1 MNSVARWRGSN
12 PRSRFTEAPTYIHMY
27 IQGSGTPSTAGH
39 LWELPWSSR
48 VREPIARIQILGP
61 PVSSRELWVPLRAK
75 QKNSTRGR
83 NRRHFGGY
91 FCGHGFRYEL
101 LGARAGPGNLVQPPA
116 AAILVPPGV
125 QQCIQARV
133 GSMERLLQCQ
143 KSIVSANR
151 AAAVALRDL
160 REVPPPTPSR

>member
-1 MNSVARWRGSN
+1 VVQPGPGADCSYSDPGSARQLPGAVG
-12 PRSRFTEAPTYIHMY
+12 PAPGKT
-27 IQGSGTPSTAGH
+27 
-39 LWELPWSSR
+39 
-48 VREPIARIQILGP
+48 
-61 PVSSRELWVPLRAK
+61 
-75 QKNSTRGR
+75 KNSTRGR

-143 KSIVSANR
+143 TIVSANR

>member
-1 MNSVARWRGSN
+1 MGAPVVQPGPGADCSYSDPGSARQLPGAVG
-12 PRSRFTEAPTYIHMY
+12 PAPVKT
-27 IQGSGTPSTAGH
+27 
-39 LWELPWSSR
+39 
-48 VREPIARIQILGP
+48 
-61 PVSSRELWVPLRAK
+61 
-75 QKNSTRGR
+75 KNSTRGR

-101 LGARAGPGNLVQPPA
+101 LGARAAPGNLVQPPA

-133 GSMERLLQCQ
+133 GSMT
-143 KSIVSANR
+143 IVSANR

>member
-61 PVSSRELWVPLRAK
+61 PVSSRELWVPLRSK
-75 QKNSTRGR
+75 QKTRPEVATVDTSEVIFVVTVFAMSSWVLGRPLGTLFSRPLQPFWCLQASNSVYK
-83 NRRHFGGY
+83 HV
-91 FCGHGFRYEL
+91 L
-101 LGARAGPGNLVQPPA
+101 A
-116 AAILVPPGV
+116 AWNA
-125 QQCIQARV
+125 
-133 GSMERLLQCQ
+133 
-143 KSIVSANR
+143 
-151 AAAVALRDL
+151 
-160 REVPPPTPSR
+160 